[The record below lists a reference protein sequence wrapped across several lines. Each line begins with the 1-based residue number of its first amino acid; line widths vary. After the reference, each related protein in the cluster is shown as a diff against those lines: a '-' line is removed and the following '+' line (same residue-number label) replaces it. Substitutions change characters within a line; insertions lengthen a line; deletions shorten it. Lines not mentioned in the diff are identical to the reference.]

1 MDTFYTGRFILFFI
15 LYDSMHLQP
24 LAYNHK
30 LHGMDNVYVL
40 SKKQLT
46 RKEGRE
52 MAEIIIRNMPRELR
66 QELKIQAAL
75 EGRSMTAIIIGLI
88 IAYLQE
94 KRKETER

>member
-15 LYDSMHLQP
+15 LYDSVHLQP
-24 LAYNHK
+24 LANHHK
-30 LHGMDNVYVL
+30 QAGTDNVYVL

-66 QELKIQAAL
+66 QELKIQAAK
-75 EGRSMTAIIIGLI
+75 EGKSMTEIIIRLI
-88 IAYLQE
+88 IDYLQM
-94 KRKETER
+94 KRKEGGR

>member
-1 MDTFYTGRFILFFI
+1 M
-15 LYDSMHLQP
+15 QP
-24 LAYNHK
+24 IAYHHNH
-30 LHGMDNVYVL
+30 HGMDNVYVL

-94 KRKETER
+94 KRQETGR